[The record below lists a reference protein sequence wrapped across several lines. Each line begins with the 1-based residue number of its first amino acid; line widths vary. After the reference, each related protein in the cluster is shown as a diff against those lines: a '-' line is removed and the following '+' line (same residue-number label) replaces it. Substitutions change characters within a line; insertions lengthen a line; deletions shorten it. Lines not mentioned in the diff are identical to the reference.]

1 MQAFL
6 LPGHTT
12 KLRLTHWRNDDKVIF
27 RKKEEIFLE
36 QCLFYVDLPWLFYSA
51 FLRTRSASA
60 CASTLYSSPRKGW
73 FTALYYNVELHT
85 NSLSFL
91 VLWKCLPLKY
101 TPLTYQIGNPWQK
114 LLPKRLWNSMPRQSY
129 FEMMTNMFWI
139 FMHLHCSNVIS
150 LH

>member
-60 CASTLYSSPRKGW
+60 YSSTLYSSRRKGW

-91 VLWKCLPLKY
+91 IIWKCLPLKY
-101 TPLTYQIGNPWQK
+101 TPLKLSNLNSVQEASSQK
-114 LLPKRLWNSMPRQSY
+114 ALKLFVYAKL
-129 FEMMTNMFWI
+129 FWI
-139 FMHLHCSNVIS
+139 HTK
-150 LH
+150 